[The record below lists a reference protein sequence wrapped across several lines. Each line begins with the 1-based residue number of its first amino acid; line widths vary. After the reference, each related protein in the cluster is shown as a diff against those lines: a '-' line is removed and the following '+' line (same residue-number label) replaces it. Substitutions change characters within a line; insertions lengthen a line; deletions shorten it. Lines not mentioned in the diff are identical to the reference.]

1 MDIAAVAGVEEIKM
15 DEGSNSKLLLV
26 AGAAVA
32 VVIVVVGVRTLTSPE
47 PRPDEKKTSV
57 SAPKSDEGDQSN
69 SGSSG
74 HAPKIT
80 SMGSGNKTSSAP
92 TPALHSNGPRPGGGN
107 FTGFQYD
114 NNGATSASQVAQ
126 VTPSATITP
135 TPEITDTE
143 EAKQNARKVS
153 DLTSMFKNEK
163 DPSARIDLADEM
175 GLIDDPAAV
184 RKLLE
189 LAETETDPE
198 VKEALLHALTG
209 LDALE
214 QVGKEAVDA
223 LDKAYRTSGELDVR
237 IAAQDA
243 LGDIASAD
251 SLAALR
257 QMYKDAASDPSER
270 LNAAENILRIRTND
284 PNLLPL
290 PEAQAINEQ
299 LKLDFQAG
307 TDPAFRSQA
316 AMALALMG
324 KDNLPFFQQALT
336 TEQDPNVKNLLEKL
350 TKMQFG
356 PQ

>member
-1 MDIAAVAGVEEIKM
+1 MGPT
-15 DEGSNSKLLLV
+15 SSSKLLLLG
-26 AGAAVA
+26 GAAVA
-32 VVIVVVGVRTLTSPE
+32 LVVVVVGVRTLTNSESNPKE
-47 PRPDEKKTSV
+47 KPATVHTPKADET
-57 SAPKSDEGDQSN
+57 DESQSTN
-69 SGSSG
+69 ASSSG
-74 HAPKIT
+74 HSKVTSLGSSTKSGGTANTPSVHAGPKPV
-80 SMGSGNKTSSAP
+80 GSGTFHTEQATSSS
-92 TPALHSNGPRPGGGN
+92 TFGS
-107 FTGFQYD
+107 TETQM
-114 NNGATSASQVAQ
+114 AQ
-126 VTPSATITP
+126 GTAKLTP
-135 TPEITDTE
+135 TPEIVDTE
-143 EAKQNARKVS
+143 EARQNARKIS
-153 DLTSMFKNEK
+153 DLTSMFKNET
-163 DPSARIDLADEM
+163 DPNARIDLADEL

-184 RKLLE
+184 RQLLS
-189 LAETETDPE
+189 LIETEKDPE
-198 VKEALLHALTG
+198 VKEALLNALTG

-223 LDKAYRTSGELDVR
+223 LDKAYHNSGETDVR

-251 SLAALR
+251 SLNVLR
-257 QMYKDAASDPSER
+257 QMYKDAAADPSEK

-284 PNLLPL
+284 PNLLSI
-290 PEAQAINEQ
+290 EDARAINEQ

-324 KDNLPFFQQALT
+324 KENLPFFQQALS

>member
-1 MDIAAVAGVEEIKM
+1 MEPS
-15 DEGSNSKLLLV
+15 SNSKLLLIV
-26 AGAAVA
+26 GAVAAVA
-32 VVIVVVGVRTLTSPE
+32 IIGIGVRTLTHQETPV
-47 PRPDEKKTSV
+47 EKKTVV
-57 SAPKSDEGDQSN
+57 SRAKDSADEDESDSK

-74 HAPKIT
+74 RTAKVGSLGSSKSTASGPAPKAGGPKASNSGFSGFHYENTPT
-80 SMGSGNKTSSAP
+80 SATATP
-92 TPALHSNGPRPGGGN
+92 TPAAAAL
-107 FTGFQYD
+107 
-114 NNGATSASQVAQ
+114 
-126 VTPSATITP
+126 TP
-135 TPEITDTE
+135 TPTVADTE

-175 GLIDDPAAV
+175 GLIDDPSAV
-184 RKLLE
+184 RQLLE
-189 LAETETDPE
+189 LAKTETDPE

-223 LDKAYRTSGELDVR
+223 LDSTYRTSGEVDVR

-243 LGDIASAD
+243 LGDISSQD
-251 SLAALR
+251 SINALR
-257 QMYKDAASDPSER
+257 QMYKDAASDPTER

-284 PNLLPL
+284 PELLPVE
-290 PEAQAINEQ
+290 EARAINEQ